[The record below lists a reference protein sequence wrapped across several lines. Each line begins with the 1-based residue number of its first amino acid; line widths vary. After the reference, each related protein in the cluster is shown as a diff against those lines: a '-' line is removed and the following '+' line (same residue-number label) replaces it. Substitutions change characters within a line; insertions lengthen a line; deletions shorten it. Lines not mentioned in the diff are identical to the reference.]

1 VKLKENVGFKYR
13 SRMKYMKKILL
24 ILLAS
29 TALVISSVRCTSS
42 DTSGETGD
50 QIASEGGENPESVS
64 PEASVGDGTGE
75 VGSAE
80 TLSEGNLTD
89 PNAATDPTLDPN
101 AVAGT
106 ETAQV
111 TDPNQQ
117 ALDANGNPVDPG
129 LQTQSAPAETQPA
142 PTATETLA
150 NNPPPT
156 ETVPAPAVTETAPV
170 VSDVPKAPAPEY
182 QKMKTETWKV
192 GDKVVNTVYFARK
205 GDTAKS
211 ITEKIYGDATR
222 LKEIKKINAILKNR
236 EARVGDKIY
245 YNSPTRPD
253 DSTKIITYFEDKGIQ
268 PQIYQ
273 AKEGDKLK
281 NVAKELLGSSD
292 AWKELYGSNSFESRK
307 TLDPGTEVK
316 YWKDDAGA
324 ATVAKTDA
332 GLPPAPETAPPPP
345 VDTAAMPPPPPPDMG
360 TPPPPP
366 DMAGTPPPP
375 PPDMGTPPPPPD
387 MAGTPPPPPPDM
399 GTPPPPPD
407 MAGTPPPPPP
417 DMQGAAGTTKD
428 PASEHGDGSTIAGM
442 DQETIMIVGI
452 GAAALLLAVIFI
464 VKRKNKQR
472 QEFEQAM
479 NETQVG

>member
-1 VKLKENVGFKYR
+1 
-13 SRMKYMKKILL
+13 MKKILL

-64 PEASVGDGTGE
+64 PEASVGDATGE

-80 TLSEGNLTD
+80 TLSEGNLADPNLAD
-89 PNAATDPTLDPN
+89 PNAATDPSLDPN
-101 AVAGT
+101 AVAGGT
-106 ETAQV
+106 DTAQV

-129 LQTQSAPAETQPA
+129 LQTQSTPPAETQPA
-142 PTATETLA
+142 PTATDTLA
-150 NNPPPT
+150 TNPPT

-170 VSDVPKAPAPEY
+170 VAEVPKAPPPPEY
-182 QKMKTETWKV
+182 QKMKTEPWKSAD
-192 GDKVVNTVYFARK
+192 GKNLNTVYFARK
-205 GDTAKS
+205 GDTVKS
-211 ITEKIYGDATR
+211 ISEKLFGDATHVKE
-222 LKEIKKINAILKNR
+222 LKKNNPVLKNR
-236 EARVGDKIY
+236 EAKVGDKIY
-245 YNSPTRPD
+245 YTSTTRPD
-253 DSTKIITYFEDKGIQ
+253 DSSKIITYYEDKGIQ
-268 PQIYQ
+268 PQVYT
-273 AKEGDKLK
+273 AKEGDKVK

-292 AWKELYGSNSFESRK
+292 GWKELYGSNSFESRK

-316 YWKDDAGA
+316 YWKDDAEA
-324 ATVAKTDA
+324 AAPAVAKND
-332 GLPPAPETAPPPP
+332 LPPPPPAETAPPPP
-345 VDTAAMPPPPPPDMG
+345 VETAATPPPPPPDMG

-366 DMAGTPPPP
+366 PDMAETPPPP
-375 PPDMGTPPPPPD
+375 PPDMGTPPPPPPD

-428 PASEHGDGSTIAGM
+428 PASEQGDASTIAGM

>member
-1 VKLKENVGFKYR
+1 VKLKKKFGFEYR

-64 PEASVGDGTGE
+64 PEASVGDATGD
-75 VGSAE
+75 VGSPE
-80 TLSEGNLTD
+80 TLSEGNLEN
-89 PNAATDPTLDPN
+89 PNAATDPLLDPN

-111 TDPNQQ
+111 TDPNQP

-129 LQTQSAPAETQPA
+129 LQTQSNPPAETQPT
-142 PTATETLA
+142 PTATDTLA

-170 VSDVPKAPAPEY
+170 IADVPKSPPPEY

-222 LKEIKKINAILKNR
+222 LKEIKKINAVLKTR

-245 YNSPTRPD
+245 YNSPIRPD
-253 DSTKIITYFEDKGIQ
+253 DSTKVITYYEDKGIQ

-273 AKEGDKLK
+273 AKEGDKVR
-281 NVAKELLGSSD
+281 NVAKELFGYSD
-292 AWKELYGSNSFESRK
+292 GWKELYGSNSFESRK
-307 TLDPGTEVK
+307 TLEPGTEVK

-324 ATVAKTDA
+324 AATVAKTDT
-332 GLPPAPETAPPPP
+332 GLPPAPPIETAP
-345 VDTAAMPPPPPPDMG
+345 
-360 TPPPPP
+360 PPPPP

-375 PPDMGTPPPPPD
+375 PPDMATPPPPPPPD

-399 GTPPPPPD
+399 ATPPPPPPPD

-417 DMQGAAGTTKD
+417 PDMGTPPPPPDMQGSTDTIKD
-428 PASEHGDGSTIAGM
+428 PASENSDGSTIAGM